1 MVIIMWKE
9 IFIMLLGVYLIRCLT
24 DVYMIK
30 TYNSIL
36 KLFKNNEYKEAKE
49 KAIKN
54 YKIYNHFS
62 IGPFN
67 KGIYK
72 MHDNICYMIASV
84 YYIENNERQF
94 LYYLEK
100 IKKEKEFGT
109 HYFIRSLYFYSYNN
123 HKLANHNYML
133 YLGSDK
139 LDQDYIN
146 ILKHIVEDNDVENV
160 SLENINNYAIL
171 QLIDKIKTMK

>member
-72 MHDNICYMIASV
+72 MHDNI
-84 YYIENNERQF
+84 
-94 LYYLEK
+94 
-100 IKKEKEFGT
+100 
-109 HYFIRSLYFYSYNN
+109 
-123 HKLANHNYML
+123 
-133 YLGSDK
+133 
-139 LDQDYIN
+139 
-146 ILKHIVEDNDVENV
+146 
-160 SLENINNYAIL
+160 
-171 QLIDKIKTMK
+171 